1 MVRDNRAIFKVLSCA
16 HAISLYRP
24 SEREYRKGD
33 TKKKSSASIQVSTQ
47 TDMKLSKGTSTLIV
61 FTFFLYFSSS
71 LLNQI
76 WCSLYHIFS
85 TLHHIRRFH
94 IELSIF
100 STILLPQTSFLPI
113 NRSLSLT
120 NLRTHIH
127 TDPQTLNFLFMILVR
142 MSCMFLVNIWNTN
155 FTQ

>member
-1 MVRDNRAIFKVLSCA
+1 MVRDNTAIFKAVFCA

-24 SEREYRKGD
+24 SEREYRKAD

-61 FTFFLYFSSS
+61 FTFFLYFPSS
-71 LLNQI
+71 LVNQI

-85 TLHHIRRFH
+85 TLHHIRWFH
-94 IELSIF
+94 IALSIF

-127 TDPQTLNFLFMILVR
+127 TDPQTLNFIFMILAKTAC
-142 MSCMFLVNIWNTN
+142 MSLVNIWNTN
-155 FTQ
+155 FT